1 MVMKNQQLTT
11 KTKLQLHNSSN
22 NKINKYIM
30 MTRTIRSTMMNM
42 DKPITTKISSNMLT
56 TVIKTISNTTRMPST
71 RIKTSSNIITSID
84 ATKL

>member
-1 MVMKNQQLTT
+1 MKNQQLTT
-11 KTKLQLHNSSN
+11 KTKLQLH

-56 TVIKTISNTTRMPST
+56 MVIKTISNTTRMPST
-71 RIKTSSNIITSID
+71 RIKTSNIITSID